1 MLRKLSRILK
11 YRLLVPILRSNLPP
25 VETARGVAVGLV
37 SAMNPFVGIQ
47 MALVGAFWAF
57 QKLVL
62 PNWRFNLIAALAWT
76 WVTNIFT
83 VPIVYYVFLITGSL
97 MLGRWEEFLGFD
109 EFAKR
114 LEDILSI
121 GGGGVTA
128 AWDIMAAM
136 VSLWGI
142 PLFIGCIPW
151 AIFSGLVG
159 YYWTLKYQESKR
171 RRGRSIV

>member
-83 VPIVYYVFLITGSL
+83 VPIVYYVFLITGRL

-114 LEDILSI
+114 LEGILSI
-121 GGGGVTA
+121 GGGGVMA
-128 AWDIMAAM
+128 AWDIMVAM
-136 VSLWGI
+136 VSLLSLI
-142 PLFIGCIPW
+142 HI
-151 AIFSGLVG
+151 
-159 YYWTLKYQESKR
+159 
-171 RRGRSIV
+171 

>member
-83 VPIVYYVFLITGSL
+83 VPIVYYVFLITGRL
-97 MLGRWEEFLGFD
+97 MLG
-109 EFAKR
+109 
-114 LEDILSI
+114 
-121 GGGGVTA
+121 GGRIS
-128 AWDIMAAM
+128 WI
-136 VSLWGI
+136 
-142 PLFIGCIPW
+142 
-151 AIFSGLVG
+151 
-159 YYWTLKYQESKR
+159 
-171 RRGRSIV
+171 

>member
-1 MLRKLSRILK
+1 
-11 YRLLVPILRSNLPP
+11 
-25 VETARGVAVGLV
+25 
-37 SAMNPFVGIQ
+37 
-47 MALVGAFWAF
+47 
-57 QKLVL
+57 
-62 PNWRFNLIAALAWT
+62 
-76 WVTNIFT
+76 
-83 VPIVYYVFLITGSL
+83 

-114 LEDILSI
+114 SEDILSI

-128 AWDIMAAM
+128 AWDIMVAM